1 LPPLLPANQPAYT
14 VYSLCSTQLIM
25 GMSGPVDLNHQ
36 AIWEVIDRFELPN
49 PQNTFLKTVVFG
61 RAVIAAQNKQREDE
75 K

>member
-1 LPPLLPANQPAYT
+1 
-14 VYSLCSTQLIM
+14 M